1 MSIAGPIRRTTVE
14 TNIDSRSKERN
25 VSEERILLDGLV
37 MRKREGGN
45 VGRGYCS
52 ASFSFRLTK
61 KAFVLETMKDADY
74 LLSGVHAHLDQV
86 ADSPG
91 SIEHLDAVCRRLEAD
106 FQEAE

>member
-1 MSIAGPIRRTTVE
+1 
-14 TNIDSRSKERN
+14 
-25 VSEERILLDGLV
+25 
-37 MRKREGGN
+37 
-45 VGRGYCS
+45 
-52 ASFSFRLTK
+52 
-61 KAFVLETMKDADY
+61 MKDADY